1 MPDTGSPRTPSK
13 EPANDIGRIKDE
25 NLRLLIQFS
34 VHEIM
39 AKELKTRL
47 GSTVI
52 HSCEPALGKLRQ
64 EDHTFQVSMD
74 YKVKPCLNNKQKRQS

>member
-1 MPDTGSPRTPSK
+1 MITVSHQTPDTGSPRTPSK
-13 EPANDIGRIKDE
+13 EPANGIGRIKDE
-25 NLRLLIQFS
+25 NLRLLIQVS

-52 HSCEPALGKLRQ
+52 HSCEPSIREAEAG
-64 EDHTFQVSMD
+64 VSHISSQHG
-74 YKVKPCLNNKQKRQS
+74 V